1 MRYFGQHYIF
11 ICKNA
16 KQYFCSIFLQFW
28 AFFLMFVAI
37 FPSDQSMEIWLIE
50 NWCIFQICIYEIALV
65 RLKKIYLCAG
75 LYCLWNIVFLEK
87 IWTLFT
93 IIPNFFNFSN
103 FRNTFASHISCTNGW
118 KEFFLNVV
126 LLWYKQYQK
135 WRKSEFE
142 LCLILTNISS

>member
-11 ICKNA
+11 LCKNVN
-16 KQYFCSIFLQFW
+16 QYFCSTFLQI
-28 AFFLMFVAI
+28 FLMFVAI

-50 NWCIFQICIYEIALV
+50 NWCIFQISIYERTLV
-65 RLKKIYLCAG
+65 RLKKIYLCTG

-103 FRNTFASHISCTNGW
+103 FRNTFASHISCANSW
-118 KEFFLNVV
+118 KDVSNI
-126 LLWYKQYQK
+126 KK

-142 LCLILTNISS
+142 LCLILTDISS

>member
-50 NWCIFQICIYEIALV
+50 NWCIFQICIYERTLV

-103 FRNTFASHISCTNGW
+103 FRNTFASHISCTNSW
-118 KEFFLNVV
+118 KDMSNI
-126 LLWYKQYQK
+126 KK

-142 LCLILTNISS
+142 LCLILADISS